1 MIPAPFRSTYRL
13 QLTPERDFAHMRAHL
28 DALERLGVGALYL
41 SPVFE
46 SVPGSE
52 HGYDVVDP
60 TRVRAALGGR
70 SGLESLAADAH
81 ERGMGIVLDLVPNHM
96 AAHADNPWWWD
107 VLTFGAASPH
117 ARMFALTCPGTRD
130 EPITLPVLGSALE
143 DVVGA
148 GQLQLGIHEHM
159 LAFRHHEHR
168 VPLTPASW
176 ALALRGA
183 DDPLQDLRARCDAV
197 DEADIAAA
205 RALQRHLR
213 ERLDA
218 EPAFAGALH
227 SWLDSL
233 PARDPE
239 RVLALVRMQP
249 HRLVSWRRTG
259 EGLGYRR
266 FFDITGLVGVRVE
279 DPAVFATTHALV
291 GDLLERGVVDAVRID
306 HVDGLRDPAGYLDR
320 LAAFVRERA
329 GGPRRILVEKILAPG
344 ERLPASWPVDGTTGY
359 DFLAAAGRLFVRPEG
374 FARLV
379 RAYALRTGL
388 PLDFD
393 SVTVVTKRHVARALF
408 AFEVGR
414 LARSLPTAPD
424 GARLDEAEATEAV
437 IGLTAHLPVYRTYAT
452 SLPLTGADRRR
463 VDAALAAAGSAATLP
478 AGAETHLRAGLLG
491 EAAAEAWTDWVLDW
505 QQLSGAVMAKA
516 VEDTAFYLYV
526 PLAALA
532 EVGDEPA
539 PLAAHSDGANATATF
554 HAFCAE
560 RRRSWPGTANATST
574 HDTKRAEDV
583 RARLAVLSEIA
594 PRWEAAVERWTRA
607 HAHLRTEG
615 APDASEEWLI
625 YQTLLGAWPAEGPAG
640 PEFLERMDAYLL
652 KALREAKVNT
662 AWRDPDPEHEAA
674 VQRFARALL
683 DPRRASGGFRAEFEA
698 LAADVAFHGA
708 LNSLTQLVLRAAAPG
723 VPDVY
728 RGTELWDLSLVDPD
742 NRRPLDYD
750 ARDAALTAAER
761 EAPATL
767 LARWPDGHV
776 KTQVLARTLAAR
788 RQHGR
793 LLLEGSYLPLPAE
806 GSRAR
811 HALAF
816 ARILDD
822 AWALALVPRWTTA
835 LTARPRAPL
844 GDDVWDGTHL
854 PLPDHAPRR
863 WRNLLDGAVHTV
875 VEGDPQ
881 ERAALSV
888 GALLSELPVAL
899 LVGEVG

>member
-1 MIPAPFRSTYRL
+1 MIPGPFRSTYRL
-13 QLTPERDFAHMRAHL
+13 QLTPERGFAHVRAQL

-70 SGLESLAADAH
+70 SGLEALAADAH
-81 ERGMGIVLDLVPNHM
+81 ERGLGIVLDLVPNHM

-107 VLTFGAASPH
+107 VLTFGAGSPY

-130 EPITLPVLGSALE
+130 EPITLPVLGSALQ
-143 DVVGA
+143 DVVGT
-148 GQLQLGIHEHM
+148 GQLQLGIHKGT

-176 ALALRGA
+176 ALALRGT
-183 DDPLQDLRARCDAV
+183 DDMLQDLRARCDAV
-197 DEADIAAA
+197 QDDIAAA
-205 RALQRHLR
+205 RSLQRHLR

-218 EPAFAGALH
+218 EPAFAHALR
-227 SWLDSL
+227 SWLESL

-239 RVLALVRMQP
+239 RLLALARLQP

-279 DPAVFATTHALV
+279 DPEVFAATHTLV
-291 GDLLERGVVDAVRID
+291 GDLLESGIVDGVRID

-320 LAAFVRERA
+320 LATFVRDRA
-329 GGPRRILVEKILAPG
+329 GGPRRIVVEKILAPG
-344 ERLPASWPVDGTTGY
+344 ERLPTSWPVDGTTGY

-393 SVTVVTKRHVARALF
+393 AVTVVTKRHVARALF
-408 AFEVGR
+408 SFEVGR
-414 LARSLPTAPD
+414 LARSLPAAID
-424 GARLDEAEATEAV
+424 GTSLDEAAATEAV
-437 IGLTAHLPVYRTYAT
+437 IELTAHLPVYRTYAT

-463 VDAALAAAGSAATLP
+463 VHAALAAAGSAATLP
-478 AGAETHLRAGLLG
+478 AGAEAHLRAGLLG

-539 PLAAHSDGANATATF
+539 PLAAHADGADATAAF
-554 HAFCAE
+554 HAFCTE
-560 RRRSWPGTANATST
+560 RRRAWPGTANATST

-607 HAHLRTEG
+607 HAHLRTDG

-625 YQTLLGAWPAEGPAG
+625 YQTLLGAWPAEGPPG
-640 PEFLERMDAYLL
+640 PEFLERVDAYLL

-683 DPRRASGGFRAEFEA
+683 DPQQASETFRAEFEA

-708 LNSLTQLVLRAAAPG
+708 LNSLAQLVLRAAAPG

-742 NRRPLDYD
+742 NRRPLDEE
-750 ARDAALTAAER
+750 ARRAALAAAER
-761 EAPATL
+761 EAPSAL

-776 KTQVLARTLAAR
+776 KTQVLARTLTAR
-788 RQHGR
+788 CRHGR
-793 LLLEGSYLPLPAE
+793 LLLDGSYLPLHAE

-811 HALAF
+811 HVVAF

-822 AWALALVPRWTTA
+822 AWALALVPRWTAA
-835 LTARPRAPL
+835 LTERSHAPL
-844 GDDVWDGTHL
+844 GDEVWDGTHL
-854 PLPDHAPRR
+854 PLPDEAPRR

-875 VEGDPQ
+875 APAGPRDP
-881 ERAALSV
+881 ATLSV
-888 GALLSELPVAL
+888 GAVLSELPVAL
-899 LVGEVG
+899 LVGGTG